1 MQESKDKS
9 RFIILQ
15 AVMWFIFFI
24 FVLKLM
30 NLQIVNG
37 ENYLD
42 MQNKSS
48 YRTQIIKAARGEIV
62 DRNGEAFTKNVVS
75 YDVVFDKAL
84 TPEESLNDIILRLC
98 RIMEKQGE
106 TWNDSLPLKP
116 DGSLEFTDDEDEIK
130 RLKGK
135 NFLDLNSYADA
146 EEVNYWLVKR
156 YKLED
161 FSAKERRM
169 IAGVR
174 YEMEKQNY
182 SLSNRYLFSE
192 DIKIETAVLIRQ
204 ENFTLPGVDVVETAK
219 RSYVDGDLAPHIIG
233 RTGVMFAEE
242 VEYYMSKGRGYT
254 PTDIVGKD
262 GIEKTFE
269 DVLRGTNGERKIE
282 LSPSY
287 EVRGISVEK
296 EPVPGN
302 TVVLTLDKNIQ
313 RAAMEA
319 LRDEIKFLNE
329 TAPEGKG
336 KEADAG
342 AVVAIDVKNSE
353 LLCAVSYPSY
363 DLSRFSEDFA
373 KNNSD
378 KRSPFLNRAFSG
390 RYAPGSCF
398 KPVTGTAAL
407 NEGLATKDTKVTC
420 TGVYT
425 ALADKGYAPTCL
437 SSHGPMTVA
446 DAIRHSCNIY
456 FYEMGRQLEIPRI
469 NEYAMKLGLG
479 VKTGIELSETAGTLN
494 NPKSKNPGDSL
505 QAAIGQL
512 DNGFSP
518 LQLANYCAT
527 LARDG
532 VRQDVTLIKGISPT
546 YDLKDMKPDDRKRP
560 KVPGDID
567 SEVFD
572 VIRDGMVQVTQDP
585 RGTAYRY
592 LNDYPLVVAAKT
604 GTPETKE
611 FPNSTFICYAPAD
624 DPQIAVA
631 VVIEKG
637 WHGYTG
643 APVARKVMDAFFFPE
658 AVKEQEGEESSD
670 DAQNEDSQNQ
680 QKTENNGENS
690 AYDAQTAQ
698 TIPEN

>member
-1 MQESKDKS
+1 MHFSKDKA

-15 AVMWFIFFI
+15 AVMWFIFLL
-24 FVLKLM
+24 FVMKLM

-37 ENYLD
+37 QKYLD
-42 MQNKSS
+42 MQNKTS
-48 YRTQIIKAARGEIV
+48 YRTQTIKAARGEIV
-62 DRNGEAFTKNVVS
+62 DRNGIPFTKNVVS
-75 YDVVFDKAL
+75 YDLVFDKAL
-84 TPEESLNDIILRLC
+84 TPEDSLNEIILRLC
-98 RIMEKQGE
+98 HIMEKQGE
-106 TWNDSLPLKP
+106 TWHDSLPLAK
-116 DGSLEFTDDEDEIK
+116 DGSDKFTDDEAEIK

-135 NFLDLNSYADA
+135 NFLNLNSYADA
-146 EEVNYWLVKR
+146 SEVNYWLTER
-156 YKLED
+156 YDLQEY
-161 FSAKERRM
+161 SRKERRT

-182 SLSNRYLFSE
+182 SLSNRFLFSE
-192 DIKIETAVLIRQ
+192 DIALETAVLIRQ
-204 ENFTLPGVDVVETAK
+204 ENFTLPGVDVVENAK

-242 VEYYMSKGRGYT
+242 VEYYLSKGRGYT

-269 DVLRGTNGERKIE
+269 DVLRGTDGERKIA
-282 LSPSY
+282 LSPTY
-287 EVRGISVEK
+287 EVTGISVEK

-302 TVVLTLDKNIQ
+302 TVVLTLDKNMQ
-313 RAAMEA
+313 KAAMEG
-319 LRDEIKFLNE
+319 LIEEIKFLNE

-342 AVVAIDVKNSE
+342 AVVAIDIKNSE

-373 KNNSD
+373 KNNAD
-378 KRSPFLNRAFSG
+378 KRSPFLNRAFNG

-398 KPVTGTAAL
+398 KPVTGAAAL
-407 NEGLATKDTKVTC
+407 NEGIADRNTKVTC

-425 ALADKGYAPTCL
+425 ALADSGYTPTCL
-437 SSHGPMTVA
+437 SSHGPVTVV

-456 FYEMGRQLEIPRI
+456 FYEMGRQLGIPKI
-469 NEYAMKLGLG
+469 NEYAQKLGLG
-479 VKTGIELSETAGTLN
+479 EKAGIELSETAGTLN
-494 NPKSKNPGDSL
+494 NPDTDNPGDAL

-518 LQLANYCAT
+518 LQLANYTAT
-527 LARDG
+527 LARNG
-532 VRQDVTLIKGISPT
+532 VRQDVTLIKGVSPT
-546 YDLKDMKPDDRKRP
+546 YDVKDMKAVEVKRP
-560 KVPGDID
+560 RRDTGID
-567 SEVFD
+567 KEVFD
-572 VIRDGMVQVTQDP
+572 IIREGMVQVTQDV

-592 LNDYPLVVAAKT
+592 LHDYPIVIAAKT

-624 DPQIAVA
+624 DPQIAIA

-643 APVARKVMDAFFFPE
+643 APVARKVFDAYFFPDGNPDE
-658 AVKEQEGEESSD
+658 MAENGEEE
-670 DAQNEDSQNQ
+670 ANN
-680 QKTENNGENS
+680 TENKP
-690 AYDAQTAQ
+690 Q
-698 TIPEN
+698 

>member
-1 MQESKDKS
+1 MMQNSKEKS

-15 AVMWFIFFI
+15 ASMWFIFFI

-37 ENYLD
+37 EKYLD

-62 DRNGEAFTKNVVS
+62 DRNGDAFTKNVVS

-84 TPEESLNDIILRLC
+84 TPEDSLNRIILKLC
-98 RIMEKQGE
+98 RIMEAQNE
-106 TWNDSLPLKP
+106 SWNDSLPLSF
-116 DGSLEFTDDEDEIK
+116 DGQLEFTDDEDEIK

-146 EEVNYWLVKR
+146 KEVSYWLSKR
-156 YKLED
+156 YDLEG
-161 FSAKERRM
+161 FSQKEKRM

-192 DIKIETAVLIRQ
+192 DIKVETAVLIRQ

-242 VEYYMSKGRGYT
+242 VEQYMAKGRGYT

-269 DVLRGTNGERKIE
+269 DVLRGSNGERKIE

-302 TVVLTLDKNIQ
+302 TVVLTLDKKIQ

-363 DLSRFSEDFA
+363 NLSSFGEDFA

-378 KRSPFLNRAFSG
+378 RRSPFLNRAFSG

-398 KPVTGTAAL
+398 KPVTGAAAL
-407 NEGLATKDTKVTC
+407 NEGLATRETMVTC

-437 SSHGPMTVA
+437 SSHGPMTVS

-456 FYEMGRQLEIPRI
+456 FYEMGRQLEIKRI

-479 VKTGIELSETAGTLN
+479 VKAGIELSETAGTLN
-494 NPKSKNPGDSL
+494 DPKTKNPGDAL

-512 DNGFSP
+512 NNGFSP

-546 YDLKDMKPDDRKRP
+546 YDLKDMKPLDKKRP
-560 KVPGDID
+560 QVSSDIKK
-567 SEVFD
+567 EVFD
-572 VIRDGMVQVTQDP
+572 VIRKGMIEVTQDP
-585 RGTAYRY
+585 RGTAYKY
-592 LNDYPLVVAAKT
+592 LKDYPLVVAAKT

-658 AVKEQEGEESSD
+658 DEKEDKEQETSEEE
-670 DAQNEDSQNQ
+670 NEQSQKQ
-680 QKTENNGENS
+680 QEEN
-690 AYDAQTAQ
+690 T
-698 TIPEN
+698 P

>member
-1 MQESKDKS
+1 MNFSKDKA

-15 AVMWFIFFI
+15 AVMWFIFLLFI
-24 FVLKLM
+24 MKLM

-37 ENYLD
+37 QKYLD
-42 MQNKSS
+42 MQNKTS
-48 YRTQIIKAARGEIV
+48 YRTQTIKAARGEIV
-62 DRNGEAFTKNVVS
+62 DRNGVPFTKNVVS
-75 YDVVFDKAL
+75 YDLVFDKAL
-84 TPEESLNDIILRLC
+84 TPEDSLNDIILKLC
-98 RIMEKQGE
+98 RIMERQGE
-106 TWNDSLPLKP
+106 EWNDSLPLLK
-116 DGSLEFTDDEDEIK
+116 DGSDNFTDDEDEVK

-135 NFLDLNSYADA
+135 NFLNLNSYADA
-146 EEVNYWLVKR
+146 SEVNYWLTER
-156 YKLED
+156 YDLHSYSRKD
-161 FSAKERRM
+161 RRT

-182 SLSNRYLFSE
+182 SLSNRFLFSE
-192 DIKIETAVLIRQ
+192 DIALETAVLIRQ
-204 ENFTLPGVDVVETAK
+204 ENFTIPGVDVVENAK

-242 VEYYMSKGRGYT
+242 VEYYLSKGRGYT

-269 DVLRGTNGERKIE
+269 DVLRGTDGERKIA

-287 EVRGISVEK
+287 EVTGISVEK

-302 TVVLTLDKNIQ
+302 TVVLTLDKNMQ
-313 RAAMEA
+313 KAAMDA
-319 LRDEIKFLNE
+319 LIDEIKFLNE

-336 KEADAG
+336 READAG
-342 AVVAIDVKNSE
+342 AVVAIDIKNSE

-363 DLSRFSEDFA
+363 DLSRFNEDFA
-373 KNNSD
+373 KNNAD
-378 KRSPFLNRAFSG
+378 KRSPFLNRAFNG

-398 KPVTGTAAL
+398 KPVTGAAAL
-407 NEGLATKDTKVTC
+407 NEGIADANTKVTC

-425 ALADKGYAPTCL
+425 ALADRGYTPTCL
-437 SSHGPMTVA
+437 SSHGPVTVV

-456 FYEMGRQLEIPRI
+456 FYEMGNQLGIPKI
-469 NEYAMKLGLG
+469 NEYAQKLGLG
-479 VKTGIELSETAGTLN
+479 EKAGIELSETAGTLN
-494 NPKSKNPGDSL
+494 NPKTDNPGDAL

-518 LQLANYCAT
+518 LQLANYTAT
-527 LARDG
+527 LARNG
-532 VRQDVTLIKGISPT
+532 VRQDVTLIKGVSPT
-546 YDLKDMKPDDRKRP
+546 YDVKDMKPVERERP
-560 KVPGDID
+560 KRDVGI
-567 SEVFD
+567 SKEVFD
-572 VIRDGMVQVTQDP
+572 TIREGMVQVTQDV

-592 LNDYPLVVAAKT
+592 LNDYPIVIAAKT

-624 DPQIAVA
+624 DPQIAIA

-643 APVARKVMDAFFFPE
+643 APVARKVFDAYFFPDGNPDE
-658 AVKEQEGEESSD
+658 LKEGEEEIKK
-670 DAQNEDSQNQ
+670 DA
-680 QKTENNGENS
+680 TGEN
-690 AYDAQTAQ
+690 Q
-698 TIPEN
+698 PV